1 MASDVLERLT
11 EIIRE
16 RRHASADK
24 SYTRQLLNEGP
35 RHCAKKFGE
44 EAVEL
49 AMAVAGE
56 SDIAVKMEAA
66 DVVYHLLVAL
76 ESRDLAIEDVLK
88 ILEGRF
94 DKSGLAEKAAR
105 QKTEKQT

>member
-1 MASDVLERLT
+1 MANDVLERLT
-11 EIIRE
+11 EIIQQ
-16 RRHASADK
+16 RRQASADK

-44 EAVEL
+44 EAVEF

-56 SDIAVKMEAA
+56 SDIAVKMEGA

-76 ESRDLAIEDVLK
+76 ESRNLSIDDVLT

-94 DKSGLAEKAAR
+94 NTSGLAEKAAR
-105 QKTEKQT
+105 TKS